1 MRPPR
6 EDTKPWYR
14 QFWPWFLIALP
25 GSVVIASM
33 VTIWLAASTSD
44 SLVRD
49 DYYKDGLAIN
59 QDKAREQIAQSL
71 GVQLVFSYDAA
82 TGLVTATMNEAPV
95 GDVAHLELSLVHPTL
110 SGKDASVRLMPE
122 SGRRYTG
129 KIELESGGID
139 WHVVVTPPGEIW
151 KLRGRW
157 NPFTTPQ
164 LILPAEMAAGQAG

>member
-25 GSVVIASM
+25 GSVVVASM

-49 DYYKDGLAIN
+49 DYYKEGLAIN
-59 QDKAREQIAQSL
+59 QQRAREHIAASL
-71 GVQLVFSYDAA
+71 GVRLSIDYDAA
-82 TGLVTATMNEAPV
+82 TGLVTVQMNDAPV
-95 GDVAHLELSLVHPTL
+95 GNVPHLDLSLVHPTL
-110 SGKDASVRLMPE
+110 SGKDARAQLMPVGE
-122 SGRRYTG
+122 RQFTG
-129 KIELESGGID
+129 KLEVEDGGID
-139 WHVVVTPPGEIW
+139 WHVVVTPPGETW

-157 NPFTTPQ
+157 NPLTAPQ
-164 LILPAEMAAGQAG
+164 LTLPAPPAAGQAG